1 MDPTMTT
8 QYKKTIT
15 PAEVVKNGE
24 TVTITRTTNAVRDHL
39 QMLFGP
45 LGPVG
50 NVTIEISIEQ
60 LTDAAGSPLMTRG
73 ANHG

>member
-1 MDPTMTT
+1 MTT

-15 PAEVVKNGE
+15 PEDVLKNGE
-24 TVTITRTTNAVRDHL
+24 TVTINRTTNAIRDHL

-45 LGPVG
+45 LGPTG
-50 NVTIEISIEQ
+50 DVTIEISIEQ

-73 ANHG
+73 DVDA

>member
-1 MDPTMTT
+1 MTT

-15 PAEVVKNGE
+15 PADVLKNGQ
-24 TVTITRTTNAVRDHL
+24 TVTINRTTNAIRDNL

-50 NVTIEISIEQ
+50 NVTVEISIEQ

-73 ANHG
+73 ADNA